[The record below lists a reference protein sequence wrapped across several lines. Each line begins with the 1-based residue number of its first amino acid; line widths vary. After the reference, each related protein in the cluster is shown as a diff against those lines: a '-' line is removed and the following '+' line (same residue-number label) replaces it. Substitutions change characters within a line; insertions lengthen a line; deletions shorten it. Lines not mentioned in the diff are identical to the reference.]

1 MNRKLKN
8 KLKYE
13 GSIIPHDK
21 YGDIVL
27 VEYQTTEEVT
37 ARFVNTGFTVTT
49 SLSNLLRGFVKDRLH
64 PTVYGVG
71 VLGNEKCM
79 ENGCYTKEYNLW
91 QSMLQRCYCPLYLK
105 ERPTYKDCSVSDD
118 FKYLETFKK
127 WCHSQ
132 FNYNEVDDDGIRF
145 VLDKDILVKGNNIYS
160 KDTCCFVPREVNL
173 LFVKADKSRGSLPI
187 GVSYHKRIN
196 KYSST
201 IRIGGGTRHLGYFST
216 TLEAFQVYKQAKEAS
231 IKEVAEKWKSKLTKE
246 TYDAMINYV
255 VGLGD

>member
-1 MNRKLKN
+1 MNRRLRN

-13 GSIIPHDK
+13 GSVIPHDK
-21 YGDIVL
+21 YGDIVV

-79 ENGCYTKEYNLW
+79 ENGCHTKEYNLW

-105 ERPTYKDCSVSDD
+105 ERPTYKDCRVSDD

-145 VLDKDILVKGNNIYS
+145 VLDKDILVKDNKVYS
-160 KDTCCFVPREVNL
+160 EDTCCFVPREVNL
-173 LFVKADKSRGSLPI
+173 LFVKADKLRGSLPI
-187 GVSYHKRIN
+187 GVTKNGY
-196 KYSST
+196 
-201 IRIGGGTRHLGYFST
+201 GGYNAQLNCHSKSKSLGQFKTSE
-216 TLEAFQVYKQAKEAS
+216 EAFAAYKQAKES
-231 IKEVAEKWKSKLTKE
+231 YIKEVAEKWKGKLTKE
-246 TYDAMINYV
+246 TYDAMVNYV

>member
-13 GSIIPHDK
+13 GSTIPHNK
-21 YGDIVL
+21 YGDIVV

-71 VLGNEKCM
+71 VLGNEKCR
-79 ENGCYTKEYNLW
+79 ENGGQTKEYNLW

-105 ERPTYKDCSVSDD
+105 ERPTYKDCRVSDD

-173 LFVKADKSRGSLPI
+173 LFVKADKLRGSLPI
-187 GVSYHKRIN
+187 GVTKEGNGGYNAQLNCHGKR
-196 KYSST
+196 KS
-201 IRIGGGTRHLGYFST
+201 LGYFKT
-216 TLEAFQVYKQAKEAS
+216 PEEAFLVYKQAKETY
-231 IKEVAEKWKSKLTKE
+231 IKEVAEKWKGKLTKE
-246 TYDAMINYV
+246 TYDAMINYT
-255 VGLGD
+255 VGLED